1 MRCSD
6 YVDDVVAVDD
16 DNYYN
21 VCVCAWSHLLN
32 VCYIG
37 VYRFL
42 LWITDSKTCIF
53 TYFVLFIVVY
63 GGGRNAHRVI
73 PMKHKNALNSRF
85 CSATMHNANH
95 HNFLFHARFNDDGA
109 AA

>member
-42 LWITDSKTCIF
+42 LWITDSKNVYFYILFYLLLF
-53 TYFVLFIVVY
+53 TVVD
-63 GGGRNAHRVI
+63 A
-73 PMKHKNALNSRF
+73 
-85 CSATMHNANH
+85 MHIE
-95 HNFLFHARFNDDGA
+95 
-109 AA
+109 